1 MTENNEIP
9 EVQEEVLVQEI
20 PEQED
25 FKDKYLRLLADMEN
39 MRKRMSREK
48 TESVK
53 YSLDSI
59 VSDFLIP
66 LDNLDNA
73 LKYATNDQA
82 SAELKNWALG
92 FEMISTQFKEALAQ
106 HGVVCFD
113 SLGKIFDAHHHQA
126 LEMIESEGEEGVIL
140 EECVKGYKRE
150 DRVIRHAR
158 VKVSKKSN

>member
-82 SAELKNWALG
+82 SAELKN
-92 FEMISTQFKEALAQ
+92 S
-106 HGVVCFD
+106 
-113 SLGKIFDAHHHQA
+113 S
-126 LEMIESEGEEGVIL
+126 IL
-140 EECVKGYKRE
+140 T
-150 DRVIRHAR
+150 
-158 VKVSKKSN
+158 SKLDILKFNI